1 MTEIQRQRLEKVLEY
16 RGIEKQRRLL
26 QEECAE
32 LIQAVSKLER
42 YGAMPE
48 RVYNFVEELADVS
61 IMIEQMK
68 MTFSMTEKAWF
79 AKITDEKII
88 REIDRITKERGNV
101 S

>member
-1 MTEIQRQRLEKVLEY
+1 MTKIQQRRLEKILEY

-42 YGAMPE
+42 YGDTE
-48 RVYNFVEELADVS
+48 KYVYNFVEELADVS
-61 IMIEQMK
+61 IIIEQMK
-68 MTFSMTEKAWF
+68 MTFSTTEKAWF
-79 AKITDEKII
+79 VKITDEKII
-88 REIDRITKERGNV
+88 REIDRITKEMGNV